1 MPQLV
6 APGSEAIR
14 DMIREE
20 IGRSEARVVKEMGRR
35 WKEVDGCMGQV
46 REVMVAIMEEVMA
59 GQDKVRAERKE
70 NLMRSRGDVEV
81 FRGMRKA
88 MDGLRGQLDEL
99 VVLVEANSEM
109 AEGVRGAQQHFER
122 EVRGLRTQV
131 VAGVDSM
138 VRTVDVVKK
147 EVRGCGQM
155 VGRMGEKV
163 EGAVGCV
170 QADSCAQLGRVEARV
185 GEVEWAVREQWD
197 VRHRELVAQVRSLAR
212 GVEAAGRSRSG
223 PPQGFVAA
231 GGVEWGIRP
240 GFTFKLGREGLG
252 YYRSAEVVEP
262 GAVGGSGR
270 GEMGCRGPR
279 KGGERVGKGKLR
291 SEDRREGVQYF
302 AVPLTSK

>member
-1 MPQLV
+1 
-6 APGSEAIR
+6 
-14 DMIREE
+14 
-20 IGRSEARVVKEMGRR
+20 VKG
-35 WKEVDGCMGQV
+35 
-46 REVMVAIMEEVMA
+46 
-59 GQDKVRAERKE
+59 
-70 NLMRSRGDVEV
+70 
-81 FRGMRKA
+81 FRGMVSRLE
-88 MDGLRGQLDEL
+88 DLQEQLD
-99 VVLVEANSEM
+99 VVVEMVEANSEL
-109 AEGVRGAQQHFER
+109 AAGVRGAHQHFER

-138 VRTVDVVKK
+138 VRAADVVKK

-163 EGAVGCV
+163 GDAIGCV

-223 PPQGFVAA
+223 PPPGFVAA

-270 GEMGCRGPR
+270 GEMGGREPR
-279 KGGERVGKGKLR
+279 RGGEKVGKGKSR

>member
-1 MPQLV
+1 MKEV
-6 APGSEAIR
+6 RRCHGGSVVGVKQMLELMGEIR
-14 DMIREE
+14 DGLEA
-20 IGRSEARVVKEMGRR
+20 GRARA
-35 WKEVDGCMGQV
+35 Q
-46 REVMVAIMEEVMA
+46 
-59 GQDKVRAERKE
+59 QERKE
-70 NLMRSRGDVEV
+70 DGERTRNRRNDDVKG
-81 FRGMRKA
+81 FRGMVA
-88 MDGLRGQLDEL
+88 MLEDSKDQLD
-99 VVLVEANSEM
+99 VVVEMVEANSEL
-109 AEGVRGAQQHFER
+109 AAGVRGAHQHFER

-138 VRTVDVVKK
+138 VRTADVVKK

-252 YYRSAEVVEP
+252 YYRSTEVVEP

-270 GEMGCRGPR
+270 GETGGRESR
-279 KGGERVGKGKLR
+279 KGGEKVGKGKSR